1 MKKFLLIFVLF
12 LVSCA
17 PKIDYSKDNPD
28 GSRKIGNNIYRET
41 YTTYFGCATTTDVY
55 TVYLTDSLTF
65 RVYVGTVYYTD
76 TQFIGTVQID
86 DDNIL
91 VYKTDKEKIFQK
103 FSNKKDTVEK
113 KIYNIPLLKKEGKF
127 E

>member
-1 MKKFLLIFVLF
+1 MKKYFFIFVLF

-17 PKIDYSKDNPD
+17 PRIDYSKDNPI
-28 GSRKIGNNIYRET
+28 GSRKIGKNLYREA

-55 TVYLTDSLTF
+55 TVYLTDSSTF
-65 RVYVGTVYYTD
+65 RVYVGTVYYSD
-76 TQFIGTVQID
+76 TQFIGTKQVD

-91 VYKTDKEKIFQK
+91 VYKTDKEKLFQK

-113 KIYNIPLLKKEGKF
+113 KIYNIPALKKEGKW